1 MSNESAGLQESHPMN
16 GGDGTFSYSKNSYL
30 QKEGSRFAAAMVSAA
45 IAEKLDIEKLS
56 SASNVFRMADL
67 GCSVGPNT
75 FFYMQNIL
83 EAVQHKYLS
92 LGLKTLIPEF
102 HLFFNDHAGNDF
114 NTLFAS
120 LPPEKQYS
128 AAGVPGSFYG
138 RLFPKSSLHF
148 VYSSFALQWLSK
160 VPEEVLDKNSPAWN
174 KGRIHCI
181 NAAEAVANAYTAQ
194 FTKDMK
200 VFLDARAK
208 EVVAGGMM
216 VLITPSVFVCF
227 FLDLLGSSLM
237 NMAKE
242 GLISEEL
249 VDSFNLPVYTP
260 SPKEMSKV
268 VEENDCF
275 SIERM
280 ELANPWS
287 GINSPID
294 GKANS
299 MHMRAN
305 TEAIL
310 SKHFGSEIIDE
321 LFNRLH
327 KKIDESSDLLREAS
341 REGTQLF
348 VVLKRK

>member
-1 MSNESAGLQESHPMN
+1 MTMLEMISTPYSPHSH
-16 GGDGTFSYSKNSYL
+16 
-30 QKEGSRFAAAMVSAA
+30 
-45 IAEKLDIEKLS
+45 
-56 SASNVFRMADL
+56 
-67 GCSVGPNT
+67 
-75 FFYMQNIL
+75 
-83 EAVQHKYLS
+83 
-92 LGLKTLIPEF
+92 
-102 HLFFNDHAGNDF
+102 
-114 NTLFAS
+114 
-120 LPPEKQYS
+120 
-128 AAGVPGSFYG
+128 
-138 RLFPKSSLHF
+138 PKSSTVQQEF
-148 VYSSFALQWLSK
+148 RGAFMA
-160 VPEEVLDKNSPAWN
+160 EEVLNKNSPAWN
-174 KGRIHCI
+174 KGRIHCT

-200 VFLDARAK
+200 VFLDTRAK

-216 VLITPSVFVCF
+216 VLITPSVSVYLL
-227 FLDLLGSSLM
+227 LDILGSSLM